1 MIYQVAEALGVTAQ
15 SVRDNMTP
23 TELGEWTFCLNSAFS
38 RKGRET
44 LMNGWIV
51 HTIRSIM
58 ASKHHTPEFQK
69 SVFPF
74 DKIYKR
80 FFAEGKKP
88 KACAQAAAPMDG
100 KPRTVGEVAH
110 MSQVIRRRY
119 EQALT
124 DYKAGKTVNRF
135 GLYVHER
142 MMKG

>member
-1 MIYQVAEALGVTAQ
+1 MLVYQVAEALGVTAQ

-23 TELGEWTFCLNSAFS
+23 TELGEWAFYLNSAFS

-58 ASKHHTPEFQK
+58 ADKHHKPEFPK

-80 FFAEGKKP
+80 FFAEGR
-88 KACAQAAAPMDG
+88 KAKAKAEPTPMDG

-110 MSQVIRRRY
+110 MSQVIHRRY
-119 EQALT
+119 EQALA
-124 DYKAGKTVNRF
+124 DYRAGKTVNRF
-135 GLYVHER
+135 GLFIHER
-142 MMKG
+142 MKG